1 MTTPGTIV
9 FEVKIAV
16 DIVQAKDGKYYVDA
30 TTAKSDGIVR
40 ESTQGPFA
48 TEAKARESLQWQL
61 AVQAAAIVLLADAC
75 PSGRPKE

>member
-16 DIVQAKDGKYYVDA
+16 DIVQAKDGKFYVDA
-30 TTAKSDGIVR
+30 TTAKSGGIVR

-61 AVQAAAIVLLADAC
+61 AVQAAAIVLLAD
-75 PSGRPKE
+75 GRNPKE